1 MEESNLRLLVPS
13 QACYRYTNLRLL
25 FHLLVIYSGHL
36 DTDFVPIIVS
46 IGRGGGV

>member
-1 MEESNLRLLVPS
+1 MVESNHRLLLPR

-36 DTDFVPIIVS
+36 DKDFVPIIVS
-46 IGRGGGV
+46 VGRGGGV